1 MKRFIIIIYLLCT
14 LLVSQDRSV
23 IFNTGSPDDFD
34 SGHIID
40 INNSVANRITI
51 NNDYVLEAMAFYMTA
66 ENLNSN
72 NIKVSIREDD
82 NGLPG
87 QLVSDL
93 SEWNHQI
100 DLMHAMNY
108 NLIVTTNLCIY
119 LEKDNYYWWVIEAAD
134 SDTQATWIHSSGAF
148 YNIATSED
156 SGLTWNNELNYAGAG
171 GIWAEQVFENA
182 TIEGDIN
189 FDFAVNVIDI
199 VYLVNYIL
207 EESGFNDEE
216 LNASDLNHDNLI
228 NVVDVVS
235 LVNTVLLP
243 LEANPDFALEDINP
257 ASEYYGNDIGPSFFS
272 GQVSCYYFGKQG

>member
-1 MKRFIIIIYLLCT
+1 MKRFIIIIYLLSNA
-14 LLVSQDRSV
+14 LISQDRSV
-23 IFNTGSPDDFD
+23 IFNTGSPDNFD

-40 INNSVANRITI
+40 MNNSIANRITI
-51 NNDYVLEAMAFYMTA
+51 NNDYVLEAIAFYMTA
-66 ENLNSN
+66 EDSDAN
-72 NIKVSIREDD
+72 NIKVSIREDN

-87 QLVSDL
+87 ELVSDL
-93 SEWNHQI
+93 SEWDHQI

-119 LEKDNYYWWVIEAAD
+119 LEKDNYYWWVIEAAND
-134 SDTQATWIHSSGAF
+134 DTQATWIHSNAAF
-148 YNIATSED
+148 YNIATSQD
-156 SGLTWNNELNYAGAG
+156 SGLTWDNQLNYAGAG

-216 LNASDLNHDNLI
+216 LNAADINHDNLI

-243 LEANPDFALEDINP
+243 LEANPNFTLEDINP
-257 ASEYYGNDIGPSFFS
+257 TSEYYGENIGPSFFS

>member
-34 SGHIID
+34 SAHIID

-66 ENLNSN
+66 ENSNSN

-156 SGLTWNNELNYAGAG
+156 SGLTWNNEMNYAGAG

-243 LEANPDFALEDINP
+243 LQANPDFVLEDINP
-257 ASEYYGNDIGPSFFS
+257 VSEYYGYNIGPSFFS

>member
-66 ENLNSN
+66 ENSNSN

-156 SGLTWNNELNYAGAG
+156 SGLTWNNEMNYAGAG

-243 LEANPDFALEDINP
+243 LQANPDFVLEDINP
-257 ASEYYGNDIGPSFFS
+257 VSEYYGYNIGPSFFS

>member
-66 ENLNSN
+66 ENSNSN

-243 LEANPDFALEDINP
+243 LQANPDFVLEDINP
-257 ASEYYGNDIGPSFFS
+257 VSEYYGYNIGPSFFS

>member
-1 MKRFIIIIYLLCT
+1 MKRFIIIIYLLSA
-14 LLVSQDRSV
+14 LLISQDRSV
-23 IFNTGSPDDFD
+23 IFNTGSPDNFD

-40 INNSVANRITI
+40 INNSIANRITI

-66 ENLNSN
+66 ENLNTN

-243 LEANPDFALEDINP
+243 LQANPDFVLEDINP
-257 ASEYYGNDIGPSFFS
+257 VSEYYGYNIGPSFFS